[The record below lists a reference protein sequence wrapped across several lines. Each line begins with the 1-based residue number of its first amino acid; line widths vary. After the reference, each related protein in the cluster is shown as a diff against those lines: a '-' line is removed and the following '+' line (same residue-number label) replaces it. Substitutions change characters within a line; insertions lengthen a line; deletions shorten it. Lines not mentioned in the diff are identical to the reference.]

1 MIGDWLGFY
10 AAAFLPNTC
19 RGRRM
24 RPMKTD
30 VVVLGAGIVGVSVA
44 LHLAARGRSV
54 VLLDRR
60 GPGEET
66 SYGNAGLIERASVIP
81 YAFPRDWRSLWRY
94 ARNNTPDVSYHTRFL
109 PRIAP
114 WLMRYWWHSAPQ
126 RLERAAQAMLPLI
139 ERSVA
144 EHDALQEE
152 AGISRYFR
160 RNGWIDG
167 VRTQAGLAQAVAD
180 AEALAPYGLAYRVL
194 DRAALAALEPSLSSR
209 MAGAVHWLD
218 PVNVSDPGAVTRGY
232 AALFERRGG
241 RLARGDARSLQAW
254 GGGWRVQ
261 GEGGPVDATDAV
273 VALGPWSPDVLRP
286 LGYRIPMAVKRGYHQ
301 HFALENG
308 ASLSHP
314 VADIESGFVVTPMTL
329 GVRLTTGAE
338 FAPRDAPPSPVQ
350 IARTRKLA
358 GELLPLGAAV
368 EREPWMGCRP
378 CMPDMRPVIGPAPRH
393 RGLWMAFGHAHH
405 GFTLG
410 PVTGKLLAAM
420 ITGQAPEF
428 DPAPYCLGR

>member
-1 MIGDWLGFY
+1 
-10 AAAFLPNTC
+10 
-19 RGRRM
+19 
-24 RPMKTD
+24 MKTD
-30 VVVLGAGIVGVSVA
+30 VVVLGAGIVGVSTA
-44 LHLAARGRSV
+44 LHLLARGRSV

-94 ARNNTPDVSYHTRFL
+94 AKNNTPDVSYHTRFL

-114 WLMRYWWHSAPQ
+114 WLLRYWWHSSPA
-126 RLERAAQAMLPLI
+126 RLARAAEAMLPLI

-144 EHDALQEE
+144 EHEALMADAQ
-152 AGISRYFR
+152 ISHLFR

-167 VRTQAGLAQAVAD
+167 VRSEAGLARAI
-180 AEALAPYGLAYRVL
+180 AEAEDLAPYGLNYRVL
-194 DRAALAALEPSLSSR
+194 DRQALAAVEPSLSDR

-232 AALFERRGG
+232 AALFEQRGG
-241 RLARGDARSLQAW
+241 QLVRGDARSLKAA
-254 GGGWRVQ
+254 GKGWQVQ
-261 GEGGPVDATDAV
+261 GADSLIEARDAV

-301 HFALENG
+301 HFALEDG
-308 ASLSHP
+308 ATLSHP
-314 VADIESGFVVTPMTL
+314 VADIESGFLVTPMTL

-338 FAPRDAPPSPVQ
+338 FAPRDAPASPIQ
-350 IARTRKLA
+350 IQRTSVLARQ
-358 GELLPLGAAV
+358 LLPLGAAV
-368 EREPWMGCRP
+368 EAEPWMGSRP
-378 CMPDMRPVIGPAPRH
+378 CMPDMRPVIGPAPNH
-393 RGLWMAFGHAHH
+393 AGLWLAFGHAHH

-410 PVTGKLLAAM
+410 PVTGKLLASL
-420 ITGQAPEF
+420 ITGQAPDM
-428 DPAPYCLGR
+428 DPAPYGVRR

>member
-1 MIGDWLGFY
+1 
-10 AAAFLPNTC
+10 
-19 RGRRM
+19 
-24 RPMKTD
+24 MKTD
-30 VVVLGAGIVGVSVA
+30 VVVLGAGIVGVCTA
-44 LHLAARGRSV
+44 LHLVARGRSV
-54 VLLDRR
+54 TLLDRR

-94 ARNNTPDVSYHTRFL
+94 ARNNTPDVSYHPRFL
-109 PRIAP
+109 PRVAP
-114 WLMRYWWHSAPQ
+114 WLLRYWWHSSPA
-126 RLERAAQAMLPLI
+126 RLARAADAMLPLI

-144 EHDALQEE
+144 EHDALKDDAQL
-152 AGISRYFR
+152 SHLFR

-167 VRTQAGLAQAVAD
+167 VRTEAGLARAIAEAD
-180 AEALAPYGLAYRVL
+180 ALASYGLNYRVL
-194 DRAALAALEPSLSSR
+194 DRQALSALEPSLSAR
-209 MAGAVHWLD
+209 MVGAVHWLD

-232 AALFERRGG
+232 AALFQQRGG
-241 RLARGDARSLQAW
+241 HLARGDARSLKAAP
-254 GGGWRVQ
+254 GKGWQVQ
-261 GEGGPVDATDAV
+261 GDDGVIEARDVV

-301 HFALENG
+301 HFALEDG
-308 ASLSHP
+308 AALSHP

-338 FAPRDAPPSPVQ
+338 FAARDAPPSPIQ
-350 IARTRKLA
+350 IQRTRVLA
-358 GELLPLGAAV
+358 GQLLPLGAAV
-368 EREPWMGCRP
+368 EHEPWMGCRP

-393 RGLWMAFGHAHH
+393 AGLWMAFGHAHH

-410 PVTGKLLAAM
+410 PVTGKLLASL

-428 DPAPYCLGR
+428 DPAPYGLRR

>member
-1 MIGDWLGFY
+1 M
-10 AAAFLPNTC
+10 
-19 RGRRM
+19 RR
-24 RPMKTD
+24 MKTD
-30 VVVLGAGIVGVSVA
+30 VVVLGAGIVGVSTA
-44 LHLAARGRSV
+44 LHLLARGRSV

-114 WLMRYWWHSAPQ
+114 WLLRYWWHSSPA
-126 RLERAAQAMLPLI
+126 RLARAAEAMLPLI

-144 EHDALQEE
+144 EHEALMADAQ
-152 AGISRYFR
+152 ISHLFR

-167 VRTQAGLAQAVAD
+167 VRSEAGLARAI
-180 AEALAPYGLAYRVL
+180 AEAEDLASYGLNYRVL
-194 DRAALAALEPSLSSR
+194 DRQALAAAEPSLSER
-209 MAGAVHWLD
+209 MVGAVHLLD

-232 AALFERRGG
+232 AALFEQRGG
-241 RLARGDARSLQAW
+241 QLVRGDARSLKAS
-254 GGGWRVQ
+254 GKGWQVQ
-261 GEGGPVDATDAV
+261 GADSLIEARDAV

-301 HFALENG
+301 HFALEDG
-308 ASLSHP
+308 ATLSHP
-314 VADIESGFVVTPMTL
+314 VADIESGFLVTPMTL

-338 FAPRDAPPSPVQ
+338 FAPRDAPASPIQ
-350 IARTRKLA
+350 IQRTSVLARQ
-358 GELLPLGAAV
+358 LLPLGAAV
-368 EREPWMGCRP
+368 EAEPWMGSRP
-378 CMPDMRPVIGPAPRH
+378 CMPDMRPVIGPAPKH
-393 RGLWMAFGHAHH
+393 AGLWLAFGHAHH

-410 PVTGKLLAAM
+410 PVTGKLLASL
-420 ITGQAPEF
+420 ITGQAPDM
-428 DPAPYCLGR
+428 DPAPYAVRR

>member
-1 MIGDWLGFY
+1 
-10 AAAFLPNTC
+10 
-19 RGRRM
+19 
-24 RPMKTD
+24 MKTD

-44 LHLAARGRSV
+44 LHLVAAGRSV
-54 VLLDRR
+54 VLLDRC

-94 ARNNTPDVSYHTRFL
+94 ARNNTPDVRYHPGFL

-114 WLMRYWWHSAPQ
+114 WLLRYWWHSSPQ
-126 RLERAAQAMLPLI
+126 RLARAAQAMLPLI

-144 EHDALQEE
+144 EHDALKDD
-152 AGISRYFR
+152 AGISHLFR

-167 VRTQAGLAQAVAD
+167 VRSEAGLARAVAD
-180 AEALAPYGLAYRVL
+180 ASALAPYGLSYRVL
-194 DRAALAALEPSLSSR
+194 DRAALAALEPSLSAR

-241 RLARGDARSLQAW
+241 RMARGDARSLQAA
-254 GGGWRVQ
+254 GDGWRVQ
-261 GEGGPVDATDAV
+261 GEQGPIEARDVV
-273 VALGPWSPDVLRP
+273 VALGPWSLDILRP

-308 ASLSHP
+308 ATLSHP
-314 VADIESGFVVTPMTL
+314 VADIESGFLVTPMTL

-350 IARTRKLA
+350 IRRTRALA

-378 CMPDMRPVIGPAPRH
+378 CMPDMRPVIGPATRH
-393 RGLWMAFGHAHH
+393 PGLWMAFGHAHH

-410 PVTGKLLAAM
+410 PVTGKLLASL
-420 ITGQAPEF
+420 ITRQAPEF
-428 DPAPYCLGR
+428 DPAPYGLAR

>member
-1 MIGDWLGFY
+1 M
-10 AAAFLPNTC
+10 
-19 RGRRM
+19 RR
-24 RPMKTD
+24 MKTD
-30 VVVLGAGIVGVSVA
+30 ALVLGAGIVGVSAA

-94 ARNNTPDVSYHTRFL
+94 ARNNTPDVSYHPRFL

-114 WLMRYWWHSAPQ
+114 WLLRYWWHSAPS
-126 RLERAAQAMLPLI
+126 RLARAAEAMLPLI

-152 AGISRYFR
+152 AGISHLFR

-167 VRTQAGLAQAVAD
+167 VRSEAGLARAVAE
-180 AEALAPYGLAYRVL
+180 AQALAPYGLNHRVL
-194 DRAALAALEPSLSSR
+194 DRQALAALEPALAR

-241 RLARGDARSLQAW
+241 VLARGDARSLKPS
-254 GGGWRVQ
+254 GKGWQVQ
-261 GEGGPVDATDAV
+261 GEQGLIEARDVV
-273 VALGPWSPDVLRP
+273 VALGPWSPDILRP

-301 HFALENG
+301 HFALEDG

-314 VADIESGFVVTPMTL
+314 VADIESGFLVTPMTL

-338 FAPRDAPPSPVQ
+338 FAARDAPPSPIQ
-350 IARTRKLA
+350 IQRTRALA
-358 GELLPLGAAV
+358 AQLLPLGEAV

-393 RGLWMAFGHAHH
+393 PGLWLAFGHAHH

-410 PVTGKLLAAM
+410 PVTGKLLACM
-420 ITGQAPEF
+420 ITGQAPDM
-428 DPAPYCLGR
+428 DPAPYRVGR

>member
-1 MIGDWLGFY
+1 M
-10 AAAFLPNTC
+10 P
-19 RGRRM
+19 R
-24 RPMKTD
+24 MKTD
-30 VVVLGAGIVGVSVA
+30 VVVLGAGIVGVSTA
-44 LHLAARGRSV
+44 LHLARRGRSV

-94 ARNNTPDVSYHTRFL
+94 ARNDTPDVSYHPRFL
-109 PRIAP
+109 PAVAP
-114 WLMRYWWHSAPQ
+114 WLLRYWWHSAPR
-126 RLERAAQAMLPLI
+126 RLARAAEAMLPLI
-139 ERSVA
+139 ERCVA
-144 EHDALQEE
+144 EHDALKDE
-152 AGISRYFR
+152 AGISHLFR

-167 VRTQAGLAQAVAD
+167 ARSEAGLARAVAE
-180 AEALAPYGLAYRVL
+180 AEALAPYGLSYRVL
-194 DRAALAALEPSLSSR
+194 DRQALAALEPSLSAR

-218 PVNVSDPGAVTRGY
+218 PVNVSDPGAVTKGY
-232 AALFERRGG
+232 ADLFLRLGG
-241 RLARGDARSLQAW
+241 VLERGDARSLRPE
-254 GGGWRVQ
+254 GKGWRAQ
-261 GEGGPVDATDAV
+261 GENGPIEARDAV

-286 LGYRIPMAVKRGYHQ
+286 LGYRLPMAVKRGYHQ
-301 HFALENG
+301 HFALEDG

-338 FAPRDAPPSPVQ
+338 FAARDAPPSPIQ
-350 IARTRKLA
+350 IQRTRALA
-358 GELLPLGAAV
+358 GQLLPLGEAV

-393 RGLWMAFGHAHH
+393 PGLWLAFGHAHH

-410 PVTGKLLAAM
+410 PVTGRLLASL
-420 ITGQAPEF
+420 ITGEAPDV
-428 DPAPYCLGR
+428 DPAPYRADRYA